1 MSDNEI
7 PSKVIFSRTILAWIK
22 SLTDYGTMP
31 NYDYWVQ
38 LMEATL
44 WCPDQRTNT
53 IGQTT

>member
-38 LMEATL
+38 LMEASL